1 MGDEALKTIGR
12 VILAAVLL
20 AASVLLMLLAKSA
33 PDAIFGFYTQL
44 SRAALEVIGRVTGWV
59 PFALWEA
66 LLALLILWALYTLVR
81 SLANKR
87 FVRCLAGLLLG
98 VSALALEIEALWGLN
113 HYDAGVGE
121 KLGLSVREYS
131 VQELTDA
138 TAFYARELSRLAPE
152 LPRDDEGVAQ
162 FDEFSQLAARAGEG
176 YTPLGERYELFSGST
191 AKVKRLTAWQLYSR
205 FGTTGIYMCL
215 TAEAGVNPDTYA
227 AWLPFTMCHEQAH
240 GKGVAAEDGANFCAY
255 LACMENSDVQFRY
268 SGALAAFVYCSNAL
282 TKADSAAA
290 GEIWAQLDPGALADI
305 RAANKHYAQY
315 EGKVQDAAQKVNDTY
330 LKAFSEQAGVQS
342 YGEVADLLIAW
353 YQERT

>member
-33 PDAIFGFYTQL
+33 PDAIFGFYTQF

-66 LLALLILWALYTLVR
+66 LLVLLILWALYTLVR

-87 FVRCLAGLLLG
+87 FVRWLAGLLLG
-98 VSALALEIEALWGLN
+98 VSALAFAFVALWGLN

-162 FDEFSQLAARAGEG
+162 LDEFSQLAAREGEG
-176 YTPLGERYELFSGST
+176 
-191 AKVKRLTAWQLYSR
+191 
-205 FGTTGIYMCL
+205 
-215 TAEAGVNPDTYA
+215 
-227 AWLPFTMCHEQAH
+227 
-240 GKGVAAEDGANFCAY
+240 
-255 LACMENSDVQFRY
+255 
-268 SGALAAFVYCSNAL
+268 
-282 TKADSAAA
+282 
-290 GEIWAQLDPGALADI
+290 
-305 RAANKHYAQY
+305 
-315 EGKVQDAAQKVNDTY
+315 
-330 LKAFSEQAGVQS
+330 
-342 YGEVADLLIAW
+342 
-353 YQERT
+353 